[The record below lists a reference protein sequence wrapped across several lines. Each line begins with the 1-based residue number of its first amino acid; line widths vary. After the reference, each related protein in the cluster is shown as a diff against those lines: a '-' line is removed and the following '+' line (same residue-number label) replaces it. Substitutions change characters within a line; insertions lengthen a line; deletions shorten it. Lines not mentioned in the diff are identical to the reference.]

1 MVSCCVELLAVEMV
15 MLFFGEIEIKN
26 REIPQNDQFK
36 YPKCRLHFINT
47 HKCYITQ
54 LEDNLLKDFI
64 AHDGG
69 KLSLF

>member
-36 YPKCRLHFINT
+36 YPKC
-47 HKCYITQ
+47 
-54 LEDNLLKDFI
+54 
-64 AHDGG
+64 
-69 KLSLF
+69 